1 MLPFTLLCTFWRHGR
16 SPGKVFSTNFIGE
29 LRIEK
34 DKKMQTTKIELK
46 ADPKIYKR
54 YSPREFDDTVV
65 DEEILLTLFEA
76 ARWAPSSSNEQP
88 WRFIYGTKTNSSTFE
103 KLYSCLSASNQEWAG
118 GAPVLMLSIAK
129 TYFDKDKSKNR
140 HAFHDVGLAMGN
152 LLNQATIQN
161 LKVHQMAGFDKDK
174 AKETFELPDGFEP
187 VAMVALGYSSA
198 IKKNRSRN
206 AIEEFAFDD
215 AFGS

>member
-1 MLPFTLLCTFWRHGR
+1 M
-16 SPGKVFSTNFIGE
+16 
-29 LRIEK
+29 
-34 DKKMQTTKIELK
+34 KIELK

-76 ARWAPSSSNEQP
+76 ARWAPSSYNEQP
-88 WRFIYGTKTNSSTFE
+88 WRFIYGIKTNSSTYE
-103 KLYSCLSASNQEWAG
+103 KLYACLDDFNQKWADK
-118 GAPVLMLSIAK
+118 APVLMLSIAK
-129 TYFDKDKSKNR
+129 TYFDKDQSKNR

-161 LKVHQMAGFDKDK
+161 LKVHQMAGFDAAK
-174 AKETFELPDGFEP
+174 AKEVFKLPDGFEP
-187 VAMVALGYSSA
+187 VAMVAIGYSSA
-198 IKKNRSRN
+198 VKKDRKRN

-215 AFGS
+215 AFVS